1 MYEYDFAS
9 VYDCSCYHLYIL
21 LLLSLPMLGISININ
36 QYNMSERCDRDDI
49 SKTARD
55 KESALAK
62 CIPFTPTPAI
72 QKSIVEAQIARTLL
86 VERMT
91 AKFLLQSLL
100 ALDYYQ
106 DHIHAGLGSN
116 SPGFNRLG
124 CNIHSDGVNYRK
136 DINEDNP
143 SKLGICDNNAANIKI
158 LSLLHMAIIMYL
170 VEVLGMHPEDG
181 KYVVYYSFL
190 WLIGSGMGLHGD
202 SPNKVKREL
211 FFLRLSIQIGE
222 GRKINFKA
230 FKFEGNDE
238 TANHV
243 YNGISIDSLEMREGA
258 DAYAMSTFSSGK
270 FPLFW
275 NDSQKNVGVQL
286 KHEVGVTKT
295 GNAMNIILDV
305 PFRSLEAMM
314 QALKI
319 FRLTPFV
326 LPTEKSMDAYKLLVK
341 KVQEMRKAWN

>member
-1 MYEYDFAS
+1 
-9 VYDCSCYHLYIL
+9 
-21 LLLSLPMLGISININ
+21 
-36 QYNMSERCDRDDI
+36 MSEKCDRDDI

-55 KESALAK
+55 SESALAK
-62 CIPFTPTPAI
+62 CIPFTSTPAV
-72 QKSIVEAQIARTLL
+72 QKSIVEAQIAQTPL

-91 AKFLLQSLL
+91 AIFLAQSLS
-100 ALDYYQ
+100 AFTYIQ
-106 DHIHAGLGSN
+106 NHVHAGLGST
-116 SPGFNRLG
+116 SPGFNRLE
-124 CNIHSDGVNYRK
+124 CQIHSNGGNYRK
-136 DINEDNP
+136 DINEDEP

-158 LSLLHMAIIMYL
+158 LSLLHIAIIMYL
-170 VEVLGMHPEDG
+170 VEVLGMHKADEQ
-181 KYVVYYSFL
+181 YVVYYSFL
-190 WLIGSGMGLHGD
+190 WLIGSGMGIHGD
-202 SPNKVKREL
+202 YPNKIKKKL

-222 GRKINFKA
+222 GRKISFKA

-238 TANHV
+238 AANHV

-258 DAYAMSTFSSGK
+258 DAYCMSTFSSGM